1 MKEPVWCCLFQPSRV
16 VSKPGS
22 SQYTVSLLWWW
33 CNSSRY
39 CTVKASSVRARSGR
53 NRGGGRRWHRNVA
66 KCAPSFP
73 VLAENTAAEWLTKN
87 ECSQTRAW
95 LSPPH
100 DPQTAACATQTHL
113 EKRCS
118 RNQSSSRIKP
128 RWLLA
133 TLLTDEVENFLKT
146 WLAVHNIMALLFVFN
161 IYARVC
167 VQCNRNDNKSR
178 RCRMFRA
185 PSWGRRAPV
194 FTRCTLCCPCEPDSA
209 ADRGVG
215 SSQPAYTRRQQTRYV
230 LPTVP
235 DVRVPVVLILPPCR
249 RGHAWEFVLL
259 MVIGHW
265 ARYTLL

>member
-100 DPQTAACATQTHL
+100 DPQTAACVQRYTDTFRETMFAQSEQL
-113 EKRCS
+113 GDCLQRYS
-118 RNQSSSRIKP
+118 RMKWRISSR
-128 RWLLA
+128 L
-133 TLLTDEVENFLKT
+133 D
-146 WLAVHNIMALLFVFN
+146 
-161 IYARVC
+161 
-167 VQCNRNDNKSR
+167 S
-178 RCRMFRA
+178 
-185 PSWGRRAPV
+185 PS
-194 FTRCTLCCPCEPDSA
+194 TT
-209 ADRGVG
+209 
-215 SSQPAYTRRQQTRYV
+215 
-230 LPTVP
+230 
-235 DVRVPVVLILPPCR
+235 
-249 RGHAWEFVLL
+249 
-259 MVIGHW
+259 
-265 ARYTLL
+265 